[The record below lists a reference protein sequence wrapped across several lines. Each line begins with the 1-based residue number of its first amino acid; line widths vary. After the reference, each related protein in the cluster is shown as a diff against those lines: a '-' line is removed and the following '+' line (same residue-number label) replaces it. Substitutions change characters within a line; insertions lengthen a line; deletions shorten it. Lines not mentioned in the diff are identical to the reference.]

1 MAISPPNFKKDAIP
15 TPQGWR
21 DPRTNELLVSRPIS
35 QTEIDEYLNVETK
48 TEVKVLKESPTTA
61 EEAEAELMDDEV
73 DLESMTKVELEALG
87 REHGIELD
95 RRKNKSDFLT
105 VFRSVFGTILIFC
118 VPSLDPIEILNLL

>member
-35 QTEIDEYLNVETK
+35 QTQIDEYLNVETK
-48 TEVKVLKESPTTA
+48 AEVKVLKESPTTA
-61 EEAEAELMDDEV
+61 EEAEAELMNDD
-73 DLESMTKVELEALG
+73 DLEGMTKIELEALG

-95 RRKNKSDFLT
+95 RRKNKAD
-105 VFRSVFGTILIFC
+105 LIEELKE
-118 VPSLDPIEILNLL
+118 VI

>member
-35 QTEIDEYLNVETK
+35 QTQIDEYLNVETK

-61 EEAEAELMDDEV
+61 EEAEAELMGDDE
-73 DLESMTKVELEALG
+73 LEGMTKIELEALG

-95 RRKNKSDFLT
+95 RRKNKAD
-105 VFRSVFGTILIFC
+105 LIEELKE
-118 VPSLDPIEILNLL
+118 VI

>member
-35 QTEIDEYLNVETK
+35 QAQIDEYMGVK
-48 TEVKVLKESPTTA
+48 AEVQVLKEAPTTV
-61 EEAEAELMDDEV
+61 EEAKEELMED
-73 DLESMTKVELEALG
+73 DLESMTKMELEAMG

-95 RRKNKSDFLT
+95 RRKNKSD
-105 VFRSVFGTILIFC
+105 LIEELKE
-118 VPSLDPIEILNLL
+118 VL

>member
-21 DPRTNELLVSRPIS
+21 DPRSNELLVSRPIS

-61 EEAEAELMDDEV
+61 EEAEAELMGDDE
-73 DLESMTKVELEALG
+73 LEGMTKIELEALG

-95 RRKNKSDFLT
+95 RRKNKAD
-105 VFRSVFGTILIFC
+105 LIEELKE
-118 VPSLDPIEILNLL
+118 VI

>member
-35 QTEIDEYLNVETK
+35 QTQIDEYLNVETK

-61 EEAEAELMDDEV
+61 EEAEAELMGEDE
-73 DLESMTKVELEALG
+73 LEGMTKIELEALG

-95 RRKNKSDFLT
+95 RRKNKAD
-105 VFRSVFGTILIFC
+105 LIEELKE
-118 VPSLDPIEILNLL
+118 VL

>member
-35 QTEIDEYLNVETK
+35 QTQIDEYLNVETK

-61 EEAEAELMDDEV
+61 EEAEAELMGEDE
-73 DLESMTKVELEALG
+73 LEGMTKIELEALG

-95 RRKNKSDFLT
+95 RRKNKSD
-105 VFRSVFGTILIFC
+105 LIQE
-118 VPSLDPIEILNLL
+118 LKEIL

>member
-1 MAISPPNFKKDAIP
+1 MAISPPNFKKDAMP

-35 QTEIDEYLNVETK
+35 QTQIDEYLNVETK

-61 EEAEAELMDDEV
+61 EEAEAELMGEDE
-73 DLESMTKVELEALG
+73 LEGMTKIELEALG

-95 RRKNKSDFLT
+95 RRKNKAD
-105 VFRSVFGTILIFC
+105 LIEELKE
-118 VPSLDPIEILNLL
+118 VI

>member
-35 QTEIDEYLNVETK
+35 QTQIDEYLNVETK

-61 EEAEAELMDDEV
+61 EEAEAELMGEDE
-73 DLESMTKVELEALG
+73 LEGMTKIELEAPG

-95 RRKNKSDFLT
+95 RRKNKAD
-105 VFRSVFGTILIFC
+105 LIEELKE
-118 VPSLDPIEILNLL
+118 VI

>member
-1 MAISPPNFKKDAIP
+1 MAISPPNFKKDAIT
-15 TPQGWR
+15 TPHGWR
-21 DPRTNELLVSRPIS
+21 DTRTNELLVSRPIS

-87 REHGIELD
+87 RKHGIELD
-95 RRKNKSDFLT
+95 RRKNKSD
-105 VFRSVFGTILIFC
+105 LIEELKE
-118 VPSLDPIEILNLL
+118 VL

>member
-35 QTEIDEYLNVETK
+35 QTQIDEYLNVETK

-61 EEAEAELMDDEV
+61 EEAEAELMGEDE
-73 DLESMTKVELEALG
+73 LEGMTKIELEALG

-95 RRKNKSDFLT
+95 RRKNKAD
-105 VFRSVFGTILIFC
+105 LIEELKE
-118 VPSLDPIEILNLL
+118 VI